1 MMGLETSTVPLADT
15 ERPCPV
21 PDSMAAEL
29 SVVVADEEPAALLR
43 CAARTLAP
51 TSRALLLEPL
61 LRLEELCLASCNRI
75 REFPV
80 GMLWVTNRGEEGVT
94 CCDTDVVWLCN
105 CHTAPTTYRRANATA
120 WSTVFASLYQPIH
133 GHNLGQGKVDNVSFL
148 VWVATFGSS

>member
-1 MMGLETSTVPLADT
+1 MGLETSTVPLADT

-29 SVVVADEEPAALLR
+29 SVAVVDEEPAALLR

-61 LRLEELCLASCNRI
+61 LRLEELWLASCKRI

-80 GMLWVTNRGEEGVT
+80 GMLWVTDGGEEGVT
-94 CCDTDVVWLCN
+94 CCDTNVVWFTQLPHSPN
-105 CHTAPTTYRRANATA
+105 NLPTC
-120 WSTVFASLYQPIH
+120 
-133 GHNLGQGKVDNVSFL
+133 
-148 VWVATFGSS
+148 

>member
-1 MMGLETSTVPLADT
+1 MGLETSTVPLADT

-43 CAARTLAP
+43 CADRTLAP

-61 LRLEELCLASCNRI
+61 LRLEELWLASCNRI

-80 GMLWVTNRGEEGVT
+80 GMLWVTNRGGSGCHLLRYRCCVVGHLPHSPNNIPT
-94 CCDTDVVWLCN
+94 C
-105 CHTAPTTYRRANATA
+105 
-120 WSTVFASLYQPIH
+120 
-133 GHNLGQGKVDNVSFL
+133 
-148 VWVATFGSS
+148 